1 MEELDEDSQ
10 LADAL
15 TTFEQELV
23 AEEETFMAAIGIK
36 KLALPKPRV
45 PARPPKPQP
54 PQSYEI
60 DQRVVANWNGQL
72 TLAKVR
78 TPSRR
83 ARRRCHVATA
93 ARYARSQLC
102 RFYKRSLTCPRR
114 LRIGLTACTS
124 RAGRARTR
132 KAFPAPGLCL
142 TT

>member
-1 MEELDEDSQ
+1 MEELDEDRQ

-93 ARYARSQLC
+93 ARYARSH
-102 RFYKRSLTCPRR
+102 YS
-114 LRIGLTACTS
+114 ADSTS
-124 RAGRARTR
+124 EV
-132 KAFPAPGLCL
+132 
-142 TT
+142 

>member
-1 MEELDEDSQ
+1 MCAYSPRRPPVPQLTTLACVKGEELDEDRQ

-78 TPSRR
+78 PSP
-83 ARRRCHVATA
+83 RRCHVV
-93 ARYARSQLC
+93 
-102 RFYKRSLTCPRR
+102 
-114 LRIGLTACTS
+114 TACRHVLSLSSADSTS
-124 RAGRARTR
+124 EV
-132 KAFPAPGLCL
+132 
-142 TT
+142 

>member
-1 MEELDEDSQ
+1 MEELDEDRQ

-78 TPSRR
+78 VAPPLSRCDCLSSR
-83 ARRRCHVATA
+83 PL
-93 ARYARSQLC
+93 SLFC

-132 KAFPAPGLCL
+132 KLPDTRTVPDNL

>member
-1 MEELDEDSQ
+1 MEELDEDRQ
-10 LADAL
+10 LAEAL
-15 TTFEQELV
+15 TIFEQELV

-93 ARYARSQLC
+93 ARYARSH
-102 RFYKRSLTCPRR
+102 YS
-114 LRIGLTACTS
+114 ADSTS
-124 RAGRARTR
+124 EV
-132 KAFPAPGLCL
+132 
-142 TT
+142 